1 MPYEG
6 EFAHYKSLRRL
17 AENEQIKALL
27 RRSRININS
36 LPATPLN
43 TISLL
48 DLKPSG
54 WLPDFVVAIDGS
66 LEEVPINNGYPCA
79 AVGYVT
85 VASVLLDVAKMRRL
99 DASRPADPKE
109 FRTIENAESID
120 SALPCSNVVIDNEQN
135 ATDSF
140 RRALLELFQSKRMS
154 EKGETVLDTYE
165 ALLQYKPTNDT
176 QKQICPYSEIC
187 LLNDKAYKRGHAEYT
202 CSCLLARSLFSTDA
216 LRIHES
222 LNPEGPNQSALT
234 QTMNVLECL
243 WVIHFLRTLEQESLL
258 PVLRR
263 LAIVIDGPLA
273 IFDDPAWLSS
283 AIKFELA
290 RINNAARQ
298 ALNDDT
304 FDILLFGIEKSGAF
318 MEHLTAL
325 DKGVDGRMD
334 AIPKQTAMLLT
345 DSYIKKRIVFS
356 DSERAYGRNTYFG
369 RKFFY
374 KTASGA
380 LIVVN
385 APFLREE
392 HQDVQKA
399 DPDQFPRLVDI
410 MSLLD
415 TLVSARYRN
424 SIIPLISAHAEAAI
438 PLNLGKRILEDLARQ
453 LISETPKK

>member
-17 AENEQIKALL
+17 AENEQIQALL
-27 RRSRININS
+27 RRSRISIKS
-36 LPATPLN
+36 GPAEPLN
-43 TISLL
+43 IISLS

-54 WLPDFVVAIDGS
+54 WLPDFVVAVDGS
-66 LEEVPINNGYPCA
+66 LEEVPVNNGYPCA

-85 VASVLLDVAKMRRL
+85 VASVLLDVAKMLRL

-140 RRALLELFQSKRMS
+140 RRALFELFQSKRMS
-154 EKGETVLDTYE
+154 EKGETILDTYE
-165 ALLQYKPTNDT
+165 ALLQYKPNQDT
-176 QKQICPYSEIC
+176 QKQTCPYSEVC
-187 LLNDKAYKRGHAEYT
+187 LLSDKAYRRGHAEYI

-222 LNPEGPNQSALT
+222 LNPEGSNQSVLT
-234 QTMNVLECL
+234 QTINVLERL
-243 WVIHFLRTLEQESLL
+243 WVIHFLRTLEQENLL

-283 AIKFELA
+283 AIKLELA
-290 RINNAARQ
+290 RINNAAKQ
-298 ALNDDT
+298 ALNDNT

-318 MEHLTAL
+318 MEHLIVL
-325 DKGVDGRMD
+325 DKGADGRMD

-345 DSYIKKRIVFS
+345 DNYIKKRIVFS
-356 DSERAYGRNTYFG
+356 DSERSYGRNTYFG

-374 KTASGA
+374 KAASGA

-385 APFLREE
+385 APFLKVE
-392 HQDVQKA
+392 HQDVQRA
-399 DPDQFPRLVDI
+399 DLDQFPRLADI

-453 LISETPKK
+453 LIAETP